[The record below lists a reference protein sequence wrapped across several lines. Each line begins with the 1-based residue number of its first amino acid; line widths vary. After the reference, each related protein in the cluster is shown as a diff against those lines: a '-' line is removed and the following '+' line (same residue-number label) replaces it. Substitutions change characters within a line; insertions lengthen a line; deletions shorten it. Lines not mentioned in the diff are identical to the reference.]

1 VVDAA
6 DRQIPYIVEQALE
19 PLSLDVALEKQTKLP
34 EALGPPKAGRTVY
47 RVTYPMAGL
56 PESRLVLSTTAR
68 VFDRRVSIVEE
79 REPDHWE
86 SHDILLAIGALA
98 AGMYALS
105 TSYAIRAL
113 SPTGRRITLAR
124 VHTTP
129 PPAGGEL
136 MTALKHVCLMH
147 CRHSD
152 IGTYNRVSCQPS
164 SLALLASST

>member
-1 VVDAA
+1 MI
-6 DRQIPYIVEQALE
+6 DR
-19 PLSLDVALEKQTKLP
+19 
-34 EALGPPKAGRTVY
+34 EALIR
-47 RVTYPMAGL
+47 RL
-56 PESRLVLSTTAR
+56 PTQRALRERSKSQQKLAAEDSILLVLDA
-68 VFDRRVSIVEE
+68 IQAEE
-79 REPDHWE
+79 RKPDHWE

>member
-1 VVDAA
+1 MI
-6 DRQIPYIVEQALE
+6 DR
-19 PLSLDVALEKQTKLP
+19 
-34 EALGPPKAGRTVY
+34 EALLKSIPTHRALRGRSKSQQKL
-47 RVTYPMAGL
+47 AAEDSIL
-56 PESRLVLSTTAR
+56 LVLDA
-68 VFDRRVSIVEE
+68 IQAEE

-152 IGTYNRVSCQPS
+152 TGTYNRVSCQPS

>member
-1 VVDAA
+1 MI
-6 DRQIPYIVEQALE
+6 DR
-19 PLSLDVALEKQTKLP
+19 
-34 EALGPPKAGRTVY
+34 EALIR
-47 RVTYPMAGL
+47 RL
-56 PESRLVLSTTAR
+56 PTQRALRERSKSQQKLAAEDSILLVLDA
-68 VFDRRVSIVEE
+68 IQAEE

-152 IGTYNRVSCQPS
+152 IGTYNRVSCQPT